1 MQYLLRNKITTILIF
16 IIIIMLPT
24 QGQAQLRDGINLP
37 EHDNDAFHFGI
48 NLAIN
53 RSHYAITHSTK
64 FLSFDSVYTIE
75 SINSTGINLAG
86 LVNIRLGKH
95 LDIRAY
101 PLDLIFTE
109 KAFQFWLN
117 KPDRARKEDSLTEKK
132 VQGIALA
139 FPIQLKF
146 TSDRINNFK
155 VFMMAGIRAEYDLAA
170 NADKKRT
177 DDIITLQKFD
187 YALEAGIGFH
197 FYFPVFV
204 LTPEIKIAYG
214 LRNVLKPNDA
224 IKYSN
229 TIEQINSRSITFS
242 LTVE

>member
-1 MQYLLRNKITTILIF
+1 MQYLLRYKIIIILIF
-16 IIIIMLPT
+16 FSLISFKGL
-24 QGQAQLRDGINLP
+24 AQLREGINLP

-48 NLAIN
+48 FLAAN
-53 RSHYAITHSTK
+53 RSHYAITHSAR
-64 FLSFDSVYTIE
+64 FLNFDSVYAIE

-101 PLDLIFTE
+101 PLNLIFTE
-109 KAFQFWLN
+109 KVFQYSLS
-117 KPDRARKEDSLTEKK
+117 KPILINGENPLTEKK

-139 FPIQLKF
+139 FPVQLKF
-146 TSDRINNFK
+146 TSDRISNFK
-155 VFMMAGIRAEYDLAA
+155 VYMMAGMRAEYDLAA
-170 NADKKRT
+170 NADKKQT
-177 DDIITLQKFD
+177 DDIVTLQKFD
-187 YALEAGIGFH
+187 YALEAGLGFH

-214 LRNVLKPNDA
+214 LRNVLKPNNA

-229 TIEQINSRSITFS
+229 TIEQLNSRSITFS

>member
-1 MQYLLRNKITTILIF
+1 MQYLLRNKITTIFIF
-16 IIIIMLPT
+16 IALLPNI
-24 QGQAQLRDGINLP
+24 GQAQLRDGINLP

-53 RSHYAITHSTK
+53 RSHYAITHSSK
-64 FLSFDSVYTIE
+64 FLTFDSVYAIE

-109 KAFQFWLN
+109 KVFQYSLS
-117 KPDRARKEDSLTEKK
+117 KPNAIIKETPLTEKK

-146 TSDRINNFK
+146 SSDRINNFK
-155 VFMMAGIRAEYDLAA
+155 VFMMAGIRAELDLAA
-170 NADKKRT
+170 NADKKQT
-177 DDIITLQKFD
+177 DDIITLQKLDF
-187 YALEAGIGFH
+187 ALEAGIGFH

-214 LRNVLKPNDA
+214 LKNVLKPSDNL
-224 IKYSN
+224 KYSN
-229 TIEQINSRSITFS
+229 TIDQLNARSITFS

>member
-1 MQYLLRNKITTILIF
+1 MQYLLRYKIITILIF
-16 IIIIMLPT
+16 ISLISYK
-24 QGQAQLRDGINLP
+24 GHAQLREGINLP

-48 NLAIN
+48 FLAAN
-53 RSHYAITHSTK
+53 RAHYAITHSSR
-64 FLSFDSVYTIE
+64 FLNFDSVYAIE

-101 PLDLIFTE
+101 PLNLIFTE
-109 KAFQFWLN
+109 KVFQYSLS
-117 KPDRARKEDSLTEKK
+117 KPILINGETPLTEKK

-146 TSDRINNFK
+146 TSDRISNFK
-155 VFMMAGIRAEYDLAA
+155 VYMMAGMRAEYDLAA
-170 NADKKRT
+170 NADKKQT
-177 DDIITLQKFD
+177 DDIVTLQKFD
-187 YALEAGIGFH
+187 YALEAGLGFH

-214 LRNVLKPNDA
+214 LRNVLKPNNA

-229 TIEQINSRSITFS
+229 TIEQLNSRSITFS

>member
-1 MQYLLRNKITTILIF
+1 MQYLLRNKITTIF
-16 IIIIMLPT
+16 IAFALLPT
-24 QGQAQLRDGINLP
+24 LGQAQLRDGINLP
-37 EHDNDAFHFGI
+37 DHDNEAFHFGI
-48 NLAIN
+48 FLAAN
-53 RSHYAITHSTK
+53 RSHYAITHSSR
-64 FLSFDSVYTIE
+64 FLSFDSVYAIE

-101 PLDLIFTE
+101 PLNLIFTE
-109 KAFQFWLN
+109 KVFQYSLRTPN
-117 KPDRARKEDSLTEKK
+117 PLYKETPLTEKK

-146 TSDRINNFK
+146 TSDRIDNFK
-155 VFMMAGIRAEYDLAA
+155 VFMMAGMKAEYDLAA
-170 NADKKRT
+170 NADKKQT

-214 LRNVLKPNDA
+214 LRNVLKPNNA
-224 IKYSN
+224 LKYSN
-229 TIEQINSRSITFS
+229 TIEQLNSRSIIFS

>member
-1 MQYLLRNKITTILIF
+1 MQYLLRNKIIF
-16 IIIIMLPT
+16 IFIFILLLPIF
-24 QGQAQLRDGINLP
+24 GQAQLRDGINLP
-37 EHDNDAFHFGI
+37 EHDDDAFHFGI

-53 RSHYAITHSTK
+53 RSHYAITHSTR
-64 FLSFDSVYTIE
+64 FLTFDSVYAIE
-75 SINSTGINLAG
+75 SINNTGINLAG

-109 KAFQFWLN
+109 KAFEYSLI
-117 KPDRARKEDSLTEKK
+117 KPDITRKETPLSEKK

-139 FPIQLKF
+139 FPVQLKF

-155 VFMMAGIRAEYDLAA
+155 VFMMTGFRLEYDLAA
-170 NADKKRT
+170 NADKKTT
-177 DDIITLQKFD
+177 DDIITLQKLD

-224 IKYSN
+224 LKYSN
-229 TIEQINSRSITFS
+229 TIDQLNSRSITFS